1 VRRER
6 HGFAYSAI
14 AKRGE
19 VRYRFPWRVVG
30 FALGRVASV
39 CGPVA
44 FAVFVGYLVF
54 TTRHPALRSAT
65 PPVYLN
71 PSGVAIERG
80 GSASINVSQGG
91 TSTFTATQT
100 GHPSAVVV
108 TQIAGSTLYLTG
120 ITPGTA
126 TIQITG
132 SSGQTATE
140 NVTVG
145 EEPPQTTSFVS
156 LIPYHGV
163 PPGTCYAKIPQGA
176 SRTDFVRVAHG
187 CEPVP

>member
-19 VRYRFPWRVVG
+19 VRYRFPWRAVG
-30 FALGRVASV
+30 FVLGRLASV

-71 PSGVAIERG
+71 PSGVTIERG
-80 GSASINVSQGG
+80 GSASINVSQD
-91 TSTFTATQT
+91 
-100 GHPSAVVV
+100 
-108 TQIAGSTLYLTG
+108 
-120 ITPGTA
+120 
-126 TIQITG
+126 
-132 SSGQTATE
+132 
-140 NVTVG
+140 VTVG

-156 LIPYHGV
+156 RIPYHGV